1 MFGARGTIP
10 RETLNQLKQCKIPDT
25 TIDAIGSH
33 VLKSFLAIISN
44 HLYPTKF
51 LL

>member
-10 RETLNQLKQCKIPDT
+10 RETLNQLKQYKISDA

-33 VLKSFLAIISN
+33 VLKSSLAIISN
-44 HLYPTKF
+44 HFY
-51 LL
+51 